1 MITSAS
7 NFVNS
12 SFAVG
17 HNAVKSILFR
27 IAGIAVH
34 IAAFK
39 LFSLLASVRSAFTS
53 YLMFTEDYIQR
64 FVFIFSR
71 GFSHHAALVLFL
83 TNFLLGAGLYD
94 TLLWGLDSPG
104 YIAMKKNMTGAS
116 VKPQMLKRPG
126 YPPTRKFDPRK
137 GVGPRIWLDDEG
149 FSVSPDT
156 YVTFGGIIDEEEQ
169 KAYDCPWIPGPD
181 DSASWEC
188 AFDNSF
194 AGTFLKDTLIGVPE
208 IHWDD
213 ATDQRYLSEYLRPNR
228 EDNPWAVLGVGGD
241 TAIMKQMFSIT
252 KGRSKHTFLS
262 TAMKISSV
270 YDYNAP
276 FPADEV
282 YDLIK
287 RSWSTDPTQ
296 SNDPVIRQISEK
308 IGNASAKNSSFQLG
322 GVHKVEN
329 SIAQAN
335 FEFLNPEGTPGK
347 VIFSLFRISVVN
359 ITLVRS
365 ETLPEPGSQNNTGAR
380 FFEEID
386 TSAVLIISGTLG
398 DGSSNISSKAFNQQA
413 FEWLAKNENRL
424 DNLVLSRGYIMAID
438 PALVTLEISRVRP
451 AMSYLQVLL
460 VILPVVLAAITWGLL
475 RFFAA
480 SHYSSSL
487 LANLYA
493 TTNVRDTDTSADPQY
508 IHTIPDIDLVRKD
521 GKVLMATSGGV
532 FTHCEEQSNVA
543 SVNVANQKL
552 EYPKSSYPPNNNSYY
567 YESPALVPG

>member
-126 YPPTRKFDPRK
+126 AY
-137 GVGPRIWLDDEG
+137 
-149 FSVSPDT
+149 
-156 YVTFGGIIDEEEQ
+156 EQ
-169 KAYDCPWIPGPD
+169 Q
-181 DSASWEC
+181 
-188 AFDNSF
+188 F
-194 AGTFLKDTLIGVPE
+194 
-208 IHWDD
+208 
-213 ATDQRYLSEYLRPNR
+213 
-228 EDNPWAVLGVGGD
+228 
-241 TAIMKQMFSIT
+241 
-252 KGRSKHTFLS
+252 
-262 TAMKISSV
+262 
-270 YDYNAP
+270 
-276 FPADEV
+276 
-282 YDLIK
+282 
-287 RSWSTDPTQ
+287 
-296 SNDPVIRQISEK
+296 
-308 IGNASAKNSSFQLG
+308 
-322 GVHKVEN
+322 
-329 SIAQAN
+329 
-335 FEFLNPEGTPGK
+335 
-347 VIFSLFRISVVN
+347 
-359 ITLVRS
+359 
-365 ETLPEPGSQNNTGAR
+365 GSQNNTGAR

>member
-1 MITSAS
+1 ML
-7 NFVNS
+7 S
-12 SFAVG
+12 SQYSFELPV
-17 HNAVKSILFR
+17 SLFILP
-27 IAGIAVH
+27 
-34 IAAFK
+34 FK
-39 LFSLLASVRSAFTS
+39 LFSLLESVRSAFTA

-83 TNFLLGAGLYD
+83 TIFLLGAGLYD

-126 YPPTRKFDPRK
+126 YVIFSSTRPGEVDGLDKHFTELMNSNLFASNLNFSLTGDVALGTPEMTPPTRKFDPQK

-194 AGTFLKDTLIGVPE
+194 AGTFLKDTLIGVLE

-308 IGNASAKNSSFQLG
+308 IGNASAG

-365 ETLPEPGSQNNTGAR
+365 ETLPEPVRPFESAIGFIITKQQEVEHMGPIVISRGAKTTLVHAFLGR
-380 FFEEID
+380 LIPLPFSLSVALWAMVAQILARKPSINEPSNGLRKTRID
-386 TSAVLIISGTLG
+386 LT
-398 DGSSNISSKAFNQQA
+398 ISSC
-413 FEWLAKNENRL
+413 
-424 DNLVLSRGYIMAID
+424 
-438 PALVTLEISRVRP
+438 LEGI
-451 AMSYLQVLL
+451 
-460 VILPVVLAAITWGLL
+460 
-475 RFFAA
+475 
-480 SHYSSSL
+480 
-487 LANLYA
+487 
-493 TTNVRDTDTSADPQY
+493 
-508 IHTIPDIDLVRKD
+508 
-521 GKVLMATSGGV
+521 
-532 FTHCEEQSNVA
+532 
-543 SVNVANQKL
+543 
-552 EYPKSSYPPNNNSYY
+552 
-567 YESPALVPG
+567 